1 MNGYEYEQ
9 YCAEWLKKHGFHH
22 VHVTKASND
31 QGIDILAS
39 KKQKR
44 YGFQCKYYE
53 SPVGNDAVQQAF
65 SGAAFYNCDCCGVIT
80 NQTFTKSAIALA
92 EETDVILIDS
102 VCVKQTSFLT
112 IVFLVWMITLCGIGC
127 SLLVYQST
135 TLHYTDETILA
146 SVFMILSSLLAMF
159 SNKSDICLCCGCF
172 LSFCCVLLSFFYSFQ
187 NPVFFNVLH
196 INLFLFQFILD
207 IKVILL
213 LRKKNKIYEAALK
226 EEMESSF
233 HEDTN
238 QKGKEIAKTLAE
250 EIQQTITFDSY
261 EIKNGN
267 ITYLFKTTKDIS
279 EDFALL
285 EYTFR
290 QYANYTNSQET
301 YTFSQKSPK
310 SFYLTVG
317 KSRNQQN

>member
-53 SPVGNDAVQQAF
+53 STVGNDAVQQAF

-159 SNKSDICLCCGCF
+159 SSKSDICLCCGCF
-172 LSFCCVLLSFFYSFQ
+172 LFV
-187 NPVFFNVLH
+187 V
-196 INLFLFQFILD
+196 
-207 IKVILL
+207 
-213 LRKKNKIYEAALK
+213 
-226 EEMESSF
+226 
-233 HEDTN
+233 
-238 QKGKEIAKTLAE
+238 
-250 EIQQTITFDSY
+250 
-261 EIKNGN
+261 
-267 ITYLFKTTKDIS
+267 
-279 EDFALL
+279 
-285 EYTFR
+285 
-290 QYANYTNSQET
+290 
-301 YTFSQKSPK
+301 
-310 SFYLTVG
+310 
-317 KSRNQQN
+317 

>member
-22 VHVTKASND
+22 VRVTKASND

-187 NPVFFNVLH
+187 NFRYQSHP
-196 INLFLFQFILD
+196 
-207 IKVILL
+207 
-213 LRKKNKIYEAALK
+213 
-226 EEMESSF
+226 S
-233 HEDTN
+233 
-238 QKGKEIAKTLAE
+238 
-250 EIQQTITFDSY
+250 
-261 EIKNGN
+261 
-267 ITYLFKTTKDIS
+267 TTKEKQD
-279 EDFALL
+279 L
-285 EYTFR
+285 
-290 QYANYTNSQET
+290 
-301 YTFSQKSPK
+301 
-310 SFYLTVG
+310 
-317 KSRNQQN
+317 